1 MQNLID
7 LSLLKLNLSSKDR
20 IYSKI
25 RHKPMGPEIFTMLSS
40 YAKALQQQQNKAS
53 ALNITE
59 MKKFVQNE
67 LKPIQAQSKA
77 IALHISALEEI
88 QKLKGPVYEK
98 VVPIELG
105 LLQGNGYKDAILQLE
120 DLIAQK
126 YPAECILRLLC
137 LTSHCNNG
145 VISRYLFEKKL
156 RF

>member
-1 MQNLID
+1 MF
-7 LSLLKLNLSSKDR
+7 LSYTIIYCIVFKLNLSSKDR

-53 ALNITE
+53 TLNITE
-59 MKKFVQNE
+59 MKKFVQHN
-67 LKPIQAQSKA
+67 LKDIQAQSKA

-88 QKLKGPVYEK
+88 QKLKGPIYEK

-105 LLQGNGYKDAILQLE
+105 LLQGNGYKDAMLQLE
-120 DLIAQK
+120 DFIAQK
-126 YPAECILRLLC
+126 FPIECVLRLMC

-145 VISRYLFEKKL
+145 IVTR
-156 RF
+156 

>member
-1 MQNLID
+1 
-7 LSLLKLNLSSKDR
+7 
-20 IYSKI
+20 
-25 RHKPMGPEIFTMLSS
+25 MGPEIFTMLSS

-53 ALNITE
+53 TLNITE
-59 MKKFVQNE
+59 MKKFVQHN
-67 LKPIQAQSKA
+67 LKDIQAQSKA

-105 LLQGNGYKDAILQLE
+105 LLQGSGYKDAILQLE

-126 YPAECILRLLC
+126 FPIECVLRLLC

-145 VISRYLFEKKL
+145 ILTR
-156 RF
+156 

>member
-1 MQNLID
+1 MKTLII
-7 LSLLKLNLSSKDR
+7 LSFLKLNLSSKDR

-88 QKLKGPVYEK
+88 QKLKGLYFIQPL
-98 VVPIELG
+98 VP
-105 LLQGNGYKDAILQLE
+105 QVH
-120 DLIAQK
+120 AQPK
-126 YPAECILRLLC
+126 
-137 LTSHCNNG
+137 
-145 VISRYLFEKKL
+145 FM
-156 RF
+156 